1 MYSSVIFKLYH
12 LTYVLF
18 EKLSYK
24 VLKFNTLQTI
34 YMVIVRIRYNL
45 VIIFNNLNLNLEKY
59 QELKMIL
66 NVQEYQYEQL

>member
-1 MYSSVIFKLYH
+1 M
-12 LTYVLF
+12 LF

-59 QELKMIL
+59 QELKIIL